1 VVPIPVKPEDKT
13 LRRLPD
19 EPTNRVEVA
28 IREPVV
34 VVAEIRALP

>member
-1 VVPIPVKPEDKT
+1 MVPIPVKPEERTFK
-13 LRRLPD
+13 RLPV